1 MTPAHSPELVY
12 MGVTFLMG
20 GMGLPDAKEL
30 GAWNREWAE
39 VGSAVSMLR
48 LEICR
53 EAELESWRRLLPA
66 TFGVWEE
73 GS

>member
-1 MTPAHSPELVY
+1 MTPAHSPALVY

-30 GAWNREWAE
+30 GAWNRD
-39 VGSAVSMLR
+39 GSAVSMLR
-48 LEICR
+48 LEICQ
-53 EAELESWRRLLPA
+53 EAELERRLLPA